1 MFRGTPCIITH
12 APNTYEKYYITMI
25 RPFEQS
31 TSSLSTVI
39 SINLSGSPT
48 SRWRCASLFSLGR
61 NQHHRSTI
69 GGVRY
74 FPKCIFLRANSQVSI
89 SQVETSKMC
98 NFPCGNFPL
107 VRLGPLSRSRLHLG
121 PSAAARMG

>member
-1 MFRGTPCIITH
+1 
-12 APNTYEKYYITMI
+12 MI

-48 SRWRCASLFSLGR
+48 SRWRCASLLSLGR

-74 FPKCIFLRANSQVSI
+74 FPKGIFPISISQVSI
-89 SQVETSKMC
+89 SQVETSQMC
-98 NFPCGNFPL
+98 NFLSGNFP
-107 VRLGPLSRSRLHLG
+107 
-121 PSAAARMG
+121 